1 MSYIDKEIVLKTIT
15 DIMSDC
21 EVIHK
26 HRALNRNIKQIP
38 ELVYCKNCKYLM
50 FSDFYGECSKGYLGI
65 VQPND
70 YCSRGERKDGE

>member
-21 EVIHK
+21 KVVHK

-38 ELVYCKNCKYLM
+38 ELVHCKKCKYLM
-50 FSDFYGECSKGYLGI
+50 FSDFYGECSKEYLGI